1 MPAAASI
8 IESEDTLA
16 AIVRAARVVAVVGM
30 KDGADPY
37 APAHSIPRKLQ
48 SLGIRVIP
56 VNPKLTEAVLGER
69 PYPNL
74 AAVPDRFD
82 VVDIFRRSDAIGPIA
97 DEILELPAE
106 RRPAVVWMQTGIRN
120 DDAAARL
127 VAAGIQVVM
136 DRCLGVYGARY
147 RASA

>member
-1 MPAAASI
+1 MRETASI
-8 IESEDTLA
+8 VEAEDALA

-30 KDGADPY
+30 KDDADPF

-56 VNPKLTEAVLGER
+56 VNPKLAEAVLGER
-69 PYPNL
+69 PYPSL

-82 VVDIFRRSDAIGPIA
+82 VVDIFRRSEAIGPIA
-97 DEILELPAE
+97 DEILALPAD

-127 VAAGIQVVM
+127 VSAGIQVVM
-136 DRCLGVYGARY
+136 DRCLGVYGSRY
-147 RASA
+147 RTPA